1 MMQRKIL
8 STFMIS
14 TLVLLTTL
22 GVVLQNNTMVPE
34 VAAIA
39 SFNVVVS
46 PVSQTVDYAVNQFAW
61 YNVLVQSVDGFI
73 GEVTLNA
80 SITDGPSDEISLSFP
95 GGSTVTV
102 PLDGQSFT
110 YLRATIGSPA
120 DVPIGVYNI
129 RVRGFASTQSSN
141 PGWVND
147 ANIELRVIQHDPDV
161 GDFRLSS
168 TPGTVIDLVPGGMGN
183 IQINV
188 QAFKTA
194 GSMTVSLLTAASSP
208 SEITAEFDPFVVT
221 VDAYTIEDSLLLV
234 KTTELTQAGNYTLV
248 ITGTSDALSYG
259 LPQRVHTW
267 AITVRVSGFYVTPD
281 PAVKSIIAGNTTDI
295 QIGVQSV
302 GTFSSSVTLTASN
315 VPMGMT
321 AVFNPASV
329 IPAQGSLAT
338 SILTFDSDPTLA
350 HGTYYLNIRGTSGF
364 LISDHVLAITVGN
377 FNLTVTPLVKTVE
390 QGGNTTFV
398 VEAITM
404 SDFTAV
410 MTLNLIGAPAGI
422 TWEFDPSI
430 ICIAPTG
437 GCPPGTAGMSNL
449 NINVSSN
456 APVGTYPMWVEG
468 TVDGEKRHFDITL
481 IIIAPQDFLMQ
492 ITPTTADVR
501 NGSSTSFTITIYS
514 LNDFTGDVDLSV
526 SVPVAS
532 GITGSL
538 SPSTVPIPAGGSAT
552 SKLMITTAPTAPAG
566 QGSISVTGTSDSKSK
581 EVTVTLTVSPTA
593 GLPCIIATAAYG
605 SEIAPEVYFLRF
617 FRDTSIQTSFAG
629 SQFMNVFN
637 AWYYSF
643 SPTVAEHVKNNMVFR
658 NVVQAA
664 IYPLLAS
671 LYVAQWSY
679 SGLSFAPE
687 LAVVVA
693 GLVASS
699 LIGVVYFAPITLLVV
714 RVARRKQLRI
724 GDINKPLMVA
734 WISSLALI
742 VIAEIAVLPALMMA
756 GTAAFVL
763 STIVVATKMTVTQ
776 AQRYLP
782 K

>member
-1 MMQRKIL
+1 
-8 STFMIS
+8 
-14 TLVLLTTL
+14 
-22 GVVLQNNTMVPE
+22 
-34 VAAIA
+34 
-39 SFNVVVS
+39 
-46 PVSQTVDYAVNQFAW
+46 
-61 YNVLVQSVDGFI
+61 
-73 GEVTLNA
+73 
-80 SITDGPSDEISLSFP
+80 
-95 GGSTVTV
+95 
-102 PLDGQSFT
+102 
-110 YLRATIGSPA
+110 
-120 DVPIGVYNI
+120 
-129 RVRGFASTQSSN
+129 
-141 PGWVND
+141 
-147 ANIELRVIQHDPDV
+147 
-161 GDFRLSS
+161 
-168 TPGTVIDLVPGGMGN
+168 
-183 IQINV
+183 
-188 QAFKTA
+188 
-194 GSMTVSLLTAASSP
+194 
-208 SEITAEFDPFVVT
+208 
-221 VDAYTIEDSLLLV
+221 
-234 KTTELTQAGNYTLV
+234 
-248 ITGTSDALSYG
+248 
-259 LPQRVHTW
+259 
-267 AITVRVSGFYVTPD
+267 
-281 PAVKSIIAGNTTDI
+281 
-295 QIGVQSV
+295 
-302 GTFSSSVTLTASN
+302 
-315 VPMGMT
+315 
-321 AVFNPASV
+321 
-329 IPAQGSLAT
+329 
-338 SILTFDSDPTLA
+338 
-350 HGTYYLNIRGTSGF
+350 
-364 LISDHVLAITVGN
+364 
-377 FNLTVTPLVKTVE
+377 
-390 QGGNTTFV
+390 
-398 VEAITM
+398 
-404 SDFTAV
+404 
-410 MTLNLIGAPAGI
+410 
-422 TWEFDPSI
+422 
-430 ICIAPTG
+430 
-437 GCPPGTAGMSNL
+437 
-449 NINVSSN
+449 
-456 APVGTYPMWVEG
+456 
-468 TVDGEKRHFDITL
+468 
-481 IIIAPQDFLMQ
+481 MQ
-492 ITPTTADVR
+492 ITPTSADVR

-742 VIAEIAVLPALMMA
+742 VIAEITMLPALMMA

-763 STIVVATKMTVTQ
+763 STIIVATKMTVTQ

>member
-1 MMQRKIL
+1 
-8 STFMIS
+8 MIS
-14 TLVLLTTL
+14 TLVLLSTMGML
-22 GVVLQNNTMVPE
+22 LQNDTLVPE
-34 VAAIA
+34 AAAIA
-39 SFNVVVS
+39 SFNIVVS
-46 PVSQTVDYAVNQFAW
+46 PVSQTVDYSVNQFAW
-61 YNVLVQSVDGFI
+61 YNVLVQSVDGYI

-80 SITDGPSDEISLSFP
+80 SITSGPSDEVSLSFP
-95 GGSTVTV
+95 GGSVVMV
-102 PLDGQSFT
+102 PLDGQSFS
-110 YLRATIGSPA
+110 YLRATIGSPL
-120 DVPIGVYNI
+120 DVPTGNYTI
-129 RVRGFASTQSSN
+129 RVRGFAGTQSSN
-141 PGWVND
+141 PGMTTD
-147 ANIELRVIQHDPDV
+147 ANINLEVISHDPAV

-168 TPGTVIDLVPGGMGN
+168 TPGTVIDVVPGGSGAL
-183 IQINV
+183 QINILS
-188 QAFKTA
+188 FKTTP
-194 GSMTVSLLTAASSP
+194 GLYEVCLLTAASSP
-208 SEITAEFDPFVVT
+208 SEITATFDPFCVNVEGYGDNDT
-221 VDAYTIEDSLLLV
+221 VLIIT
-234 KTTELTQAGNYTLV
+234 TTELTQAGNYTLV
-248 ITGTSDALSYG
+248 ITGTATLNG
-259 LPQRVHTW
+259 NHQRMHTW
-267 AITVRVSGFYVTPD
+267 AITVRVSGFYVVPD
-281 PAVKSIIAGNTTDI
+281 PAVKSVIAGNMTHI
-295 QIGVQSV
+295 EIGVQSI

-315 VPMGMT
+315 VPLGMT
-321 AVFNPASV
+321 AVFNPATV

-338 SILTFDSDPTLA
+338 SILTIDTDPTLA
-350 HGTYYLNIRGTSGF
+350 HGTYILNIRGSSGF
-364 LISDHVLAITVGN
+364 LLSDHALAITVGN
-377 FNLTVTPLVKTVE
+377 FNITGTPVARTVE

-398 VEAITM
+398 IEGITQ
-404 SDFTAV
+404 SDFTAA
-410 MTLNLIGAPAGI
+410 MSLELLGAPMGVA
-422 TWEFDPSI
+422 WEFDPPK
-430 ICIAPTG
+430 ICLNPTD
-437 GCPPGTAGMSNL
+437 GCPPNSAGTSIL
-449 NINVSSN
+449 YINVSNN

-468 TVDGEKRHFDITL
+468 TVNGEKRHFDIILT
-481 IIIAPQDFLMQ
+481 IIAPQDFLLQ
-492 ITPTTADVR
+492 ITPTSADVR
-501 NGSSTSFTITIYS
+501 NGSSTSFTITVYS
-514 LNDFTGDVDLSV
+514 LNDFAGDVDLSA

-566 QGSISVTGTSDSKSK
+566 QGSISVTGTSDSISK

-699 LIGVVYFAPITLLVV
+699 LIGVVYFAPITILVV

-742 VIAEIAVLPALMMA
+742 VIAEIAVLPAVMMA

-763 STIVVATKMTVTQ
+763 STIIVATKMTVTQ

>member
-1 MMQRKIL
+1 
-8 STFMIS
+8 MIS

-22 GVVLQNNTMVPE
+22 GVVLQNDTIVPE
-34 VAAIA
+34 AAAIS

-80 SITDGPSDEISLSFP
+80 SITDGPDDEVSLSFP

-102 PLDGQSFT
+102 PLDGQAFT

-129 RVRGFASTQSSN
+129 RIRGFASTQSSN

-147 ANIELRVIQHDPDV
+147 ANIELRVIQHDPV
-161 GDFRLSS
+161 EGDFRLSS
-168 TPGTVIDLVPGGMGN
+168 TPGTVVDLVPGGTGN

-188 QAFKTA
+188 QAFKSVPGA
-194 GSMTVSLLTAASSP
+194 MTVSLLTAASSP
-208 SEITAEFDPFVVT
+208 SEITAEFDPFVLT
-221 VDAYTIEDSLLLV
+221 IDPYTIEDSLLLI
-234 KTTELTQAGNYTLV
+234 KTTELTKAGNYTLV
-248 ITGTSDALSYG
+248 ITGTAELDSYG
-259 LPQRVHTW
+259 LNQRVHTW
-267 AITVRVSGFYVTPD
+267 AITVRVSGFFVTPN
-281 PAVKSIIAGNTTDI
+281 PTVKSMIAGNSTTI
-295 QIGVQSV
+295 QIGVQSI

-315 VPMGMT
+315 VPLGMT
-321 AVFNPASV
+321 AIFNAASV

-338 SILTFDSDPTLA
+338 SILNIDTDPTLSD
-350 HGTYYLNIRGTSGF
+350 GTYYLNIRGSSGF
-364 LISDHVLAITVGN
+364 LISDHALAITVGN
-377 FNLTVTPLVKTVE
+377 FNITVTPIAKTVE
-390 QGGNTTFV
+390 QGGNATFV
-398 VEAITM
+398 VSGISEN
-404 SDFTAV
+404 DFTAD
-410 MTLNLIGAPAGI
+410 MTLNLMGAPTGVD
-422 TWEFDPSI
+422 WEFDPTMI
-430 ICIAPTG
+430 TI
-437 GCPPGTAGMSNL
+437 PPSGSDTSSL
-449 NINVSSN
+449 NINVSN
-456 APVGTYPMWVEG
+456 TATVGTYSLTIEG
-468 TVDGEKRHFDITL
+468 TVDSEKRSKVVALT
-481 IIIAPQDFLMQ
+481 IIAPQDFLMQ
-492 ITPTTADVR
+492 ITPTAADVR

-514 LNDFTGDVDLSV
+514 LNDFAGDVDLSV
-526 SVPVAS
+526 TVPVAS

-538 SPSTVPIPAGGSAT
+538 SPSTVSVPSGGSTT
-552 SKLMITTAPTAPAG
+552 SMLIITTAPTAPAG
-566 QGSISVTGTSDSKSK
+566 QGSISVTGTSDSISK
-581 EVTVTLTVSPTA
+581 EVVVTLTVSPTA
-593 GLPCIIATAAYG
+593 GFPCIIATAAYG

-643 SPTVAEHVKNNMVFR
+643 SPTVAEHVKNNMAFR
-658 NVVQAA
+658 NVVKAA
-664 IYPLLAS
+664 VYPLLAS

-699 LIGVVYFAPITLLVV
+699 LIGVIYFAPITLLVV
-714 RVARRKQLRI
+714 RVARRKQIRI

-776 AQRYLP
+776 AQKYLP

>member
-1 MMQRKIL
+1 
-8 STFMIS
+8 
-14 TLVLLTTL
+14 
-22 GVVLQNNTMVPE
+22 MVPE
-34 VAAIA
+34 VAAIS
-39 SFNVVVS
+39 SFNIVVS

-80 SITDGPSDEISLSFP
+80 SITDGPDDEVSLSFP

-102 PLDGQSFT
+102 PLDGQAFT
-110 YLRATIGSPA
+110 YMRATIGSPI
-120 DVPIGVYNI
+120 DVPTGSYNI
-129 RVRGFASTQSSN
+129 RVRGFGSTQSSN
-141 PGWVND
+141 PGWVSD
-147 ANIELRVIQHDPDV
+147 ANVELLVVTHDPTI

-168 TPGTVIDLVPGGMGN
+168 TPGTVIDVVPGGMGS
-183 IQINV
+183 IQINIH
-188 QAFKTA
+188 AFKSSA
-194 GSMTVSLLTAASSP
+194 GTIDVSLLTAASSP
-208 SEITAEFDPFVVT
+208 SEITATFDPYVVT
-221 VDAYTIEDSLLLV
+221 VDGYQIEDSLLLIT
-234 KTTELTQAGNYTLV
+234 TTELTPAGNYTLV
-248 ITGTSDALSYG
+248 ITGTSDDLGLNTTYG
-259 LPQRVHTW
+259 LIPKVHTW
-267 AITVRVSGFYVTPD
+267 AITIRVSGFYVTPD

-315 VPMGMT
+315 VPIGMT
-321 AVFNPASV
+321 AVFNSASV

-377 FNLTVTPLVKTVE
+377 FNLTVSPLVKTVE

-410 MTLNLIGAPAGI
+410 MTLDLIGAPAGI
-422 TWEFDPSI
+422 EWEFDPPI

-437 GCPPGTAGMSNL
+437 GCPPNSPGMSNL

-492 ITPTTADVR
+492 ITPTSADVR

-514 LNDFTGDVDLSV
+514 LNDFVGDVDLSA

-538 SPSTVPIPAGGSAT
+538 SPSTVPITAGGSAT

-643 SPTVAEHVKNNMVFR
+643 SPTVAEHVKNNMAFR
-658 NVVQAA
+658 HVVQAA

-699 LIGVVYFAPITLLVV
+699 LIGVIYFAPITLLVV
-714 RVARRKQLRI
+714 RVARRKQLHI

-742 VIAEIAVLPALMMA
+742 VIAEIAMLPAVMMA

-763 STIVVATKMTVTQ
+763 STIIVATKMTVTQ